1 MFSSLIPS
9 NVGIQSQEERA
20 LAEEDGQRAASGAAE
35 IRAAWPQDGHCW
47 PHADAGPPRPEER
60 LPGNQGI

>member
-9 NVGIQSQEERA
+9 NVGIQSQEEGA
-20 LAEEDGQRAASGAAE
+20 PTEEDGQRAASGAAE
-35 IRAAWPQDGHCW
+35 IRAAWPQDGHRW
-47 PHADAGPPRPEER
+47 PDADAGPPRPEEC